1 MIENIAISML
11 LEMGILDALIAK
23 QGETAT
29 AAELAAATGCN
40 ELVIGI
46 YISAEGRI
54 WRLSLHVVS
63 SKTYACLL
71 RATL

>member
-11 LEMGILDALIAK
+11 LEMGILDALVAR

-54 WRLSLHVVS
+54 
-63 SKTYACLL
+63 
-71 RATL
+71 